1 MCLGI
6 PGRIVDTHD
15 DRGTPMATVDF
26 GGAST
31 TVCLAFA
38 PDSGPDD
45 WVIVHA
51 GFAIATLD
59 EAAAQESLALFAE
72 LGMVEPADA
81 GSGGAT
87 DAGEGAA

>member
-6 PGRIVDTHD
+6 PGRIIETHD
-15 DRGTPMATVDF
+15 DRSTPMATVDF
-26 GGAST
+26 GGASK

-38 PDSGPDD
+38 PDSEIDD

-59 EAAAQESLALFAE
+59 EAAAQESLELFAE
-72 LGMVEPADA
+72 LGMVEPADGA
-81 GSGGAT
+81 LPEADGGA
-87 DAGEGAA
+87 A

>member
-6 PGRIVDTHD
+6 PGLIIETHD

-26 GGAST
+26 GGASK

-38 PDSGPDD
+38 PDSALDD

-51 GFAIATLD
+51 GFAIAALD

-72 LGMVEPADA
+72 LGMVEPAD
-81 GSGGAT
+81 GAEP
-87 DAGEGAA
+87 GEGAA

>member
-26 GGAST
+26 GGASK

-38 PDSGPDD
+38 PESGLDD

-72 LGMVEPADA
+72 LGMVEPDDDA
-81 GSGGAT
+81 APGQGAV
-87 DAGEGAA
+87 

>member
-6 PGRIVDTHD
+6 PGRIIETHD

-26 GGAST
+26 GGASKS
-31 TVCLAFA
+31 VCLAFA
-38 PDSGPDD
+38 PESGLDD

-59 EAAAQESLALFAE
+59 EAAAQESLALFVE
-72 LGMVEPADA
+72 LGMVEPVDGAEAD
-81 GSGGAT
+81 GGAT
-87 DAGEGAA
+87 

>member
-26 GGAST
+26 GGASK

-38 PDSGPDD
+38 SESGRGD

-72 LGMVEPADA
+72 LGMVEPDEDA
-81 GSGGAT
+81 EP
-87 DAGEGAA
+87 GEGAA

>member
-6 PGRIVDTHD
+6 PGRIIETHD

-26 GGAST
+26 GGASK

-38 PDSGPDD
+38 PDSEIGD

-59 EAAAQESLALFAE
+59 EAAAQESLELFAE
-72 LGMVEPADA
+72 LGMVEPADGA
-81 GSGGAT
+81 LPEADGGA
-87 DAGEGAA
+87 A

>member
-6 PGRIVDTHD
+6 PGRIIETHD

-26 GGAST
+26 GGASKS
-31 TVCLAFA
+31 VCLAFA
-38 PDSGPDD
+38 PESGLDD

-59 EAAAQESLALFAE
+59 EAAAQESLALFVE
-72 LGMVEPADA
+72 LGMVEPVDGAEPD
-81 GSGGAT
+81 GGAT
-87 DAGEGAA
+87 

>member
-6 PGRIVDTHD
+6 PGRITETHD

-26 GGAST
+26 GGARK

-38 PDSGPDD
+38 PDSGTDD

-72 LGMVEPADA
+72 LGMVDSDEGIEP
-81 GSGGAT
+81 
-87 DAGEGAA
+87 GEGAG

>member
-1 MCLGI
+1 M
-6 PGRIVDTHD
+6 P
-15 DRGTPMATVDF
+15 TVDF
-26 GGAST
+26 GGASK

-38 PDSGPDD
+38 PDTGLDD

-72 LGMVEPADA
+72 LGMIDLGDEVESGDEA
-81 GSGGAT
+81 GPGGGA
-87 DAGEGAA
+87 A

>member
-6 PGRIVDTHD
+6 PGRIIETHD

-26 GGAST
+26 GGARK

-38 PDSGPDD
+38 PDSEIGD

-59 EAAAQESLALFAE
+59 EAAAQESLELFAE
-72 LGMVEPADA
+72 LGMVEPADGA
-81 GSGGAT
+81 LPEADGGA
-87 DAGEGAA
+87 A